1 MQSIKSINVM
11 SCAKTMGAF
20 YGAVGLLVIPFLL
33 IAGLASFAGGKGA
46 NAIAGVV
53 MVVFG
58 ILAPVFYGGLGFL
71 FGAFGAWVYN
81 QIARRLGGIQIELQQ
96 TPASATSNQFGLI

>member
-1 MQSIKSINVM
+1 MQAIKSINVM

-20 YGAVGLLVIPFLL
+20 YGAVGLLVIPLLL
-33 IAGLASFAGGKGA
+33 IAGLASLAGGKGA
-46 NAIAGVV
+46 NATAGVV

-58 ILAPVFYGGLGFL
+58 IFAPVFYGGMGFL

-81 QIARRLGGIQIELQQ
+81 QIAKRLGGIQIELQQ
-96 TPASATSNQFGLI
+96 APASAKSNQFGLI

>member
-1 MQSIKSINVM
+1 M

-33 IAGLASFAGGKGA
+33 IAGFSSLAGRGA
-46 NAIAGVV
+46 IGGVV
-53 MVVFG
+53 MIVFA

-71 FGAFGAWVYN
+71 FGAVGAWVYN
-81 QIARRLGGIQIELQQ
+81 QIAKQMGGIQIELQ
-96 TPASATSNQFGLI
+96 TVPASTPSNSFGLI